1 MFLSLELWTHM
12 DTLSAISH
20 LKIVSDLST
29 RHGDR
34 AISTM
39 ATTLEAMTHL
49 RQSNSTENIEQ
60 AQRALAVA
68 RSQQLDPAVAALP
81 QLAILTQ
88 YVDLCSTLQRLDPA
102 QAVSKMHALQTTLE
116 ALPEGHS
123 LTEEGSFPI
132 SMAHVGSS
140 ATKPS
145 FGVVRSKPDGSTE
158 LIFNWLPRDDI
169 YALGCLLSGIAIT
182 HRNTTDGLKAE
193 QMLKEGLR
201 SQDSQCSNWWI
212 MTFADVNAQKRSRRQ
227 TQSRTQL
234 NL

>member
-1 MFLSLELWTHM
+1 MFLALELSTHL

-20 LKIVSDLST
+20 LRIVSDLSN
-29 RHGDR
+29 RHGDK
-34 AISTM
+34 AILTM

-68 RSQQLDPAVAALP
+68 RSQQLDPAVASLP
-81 QLAILTQ
+81 QLATLMQ
-88 YVDLCSTLQRLDPA
+88 FVDLCSTLQRLDPA

-123 LTEEGSFPI
+123 STEEGSFAI
-132 SMAHVGSS
+132 SIAHAGLS

-145 FGVVRSKPDGSTE
+145 IGVVRSMSDGSTE
-158 LIFNWLPRDDI
+158 LIFNWLPREDI
-169 YALGCLLSGIAIT
+169 YTLGCLLSGIAIT

-201 SQDSQCSNWWI
+201 SQDSQCN
-212 MTFADVNAQKRSRRQ
+212 V
-227 TQSRTQL
+227 
-234 NL
+234 